1 MKGATSDDVSDWIAS
16 QVEDQL
22 ACAWHLVVDRL
33 NSTSQG
39 QLSFACAIVGSV
51 LVLCGSTLVKPVF
64 VTSLSVALAVRI
76 EEVAATQQSSTAG
89 GICAVLVAAC
99 SCVLAH
105 RFYPVVLFLAG
116 GFAAGLG
123 TIFLR
128 ESLNLEHAQKE
139 LLALSVLVA
148 VAGGLLL
155 KEFRLAGWC
164 LLTPV
169 VGAYLLATSCQFWEE
184 DRAGRHA
191 MWSSVGAGN
200 SLLFAAIWSLGTLLG
215 WYCQLIGPAFGED
228 PLKLPAALERK
239 LQHFH
244 VQFPFLLDAAG
255 QVPAR
260 QRRTSQDTSTAYLT
274 EPFLKGAARL
284 EAKARPGKGWS
295 GAPKLLISFGAV
307 IVLLLNAALIS
318 QPVLVLGH
326 AVLMS
331 LAFLPLTTAGLLSY
345 ARDRTG
351 CLVME
356 PLLRHAAHASLG
368 VLVLLCAILGCLSM
382 YWKRLCAA
390 EPRLSPTW
398 SSRFHVFVGY
408 AVLMLLFACSCS
420 GAAKLVALQRGSE
433 RQDVGTC
440 HSVLGKLI
448 FILAAFNQVQG
459 CFLPHLL
466 PVWVASLLTVLLVI
480 CVTAV
485 LAFLCSPPP
494 TIPPRAAAPVK
505 EEVRRAQ
512 LLGRL
517 IRGQAPSKLH
527 HGAQRK
533 LARRDWDAVVAAFE
547 VQDTANMVSL
557 CFLRWHRFAQ
567 SAHITKAHADLR
579 SSDNIVNFL
588 SSTLLGEMSR
598 LPLSLL
604 TWCLV
609 ISWVMPPGKSS
620 VRDCDEKELVVEESV
635 DSLGF
640 GFVDLPP
647 TKYAPLVIKNVK
659 KDSWAADAGILVGS
673 ELLELNGQEAG
684 QMSAEDFRA
693 ALKQRPLRVKLAP
706 PMAEAWK
713 QVANFQQQVVTLS
726 LQKVHLQQALKDE
739 SERVKKELGICTAL
753 EKSNS
758 LQHKAQ
764 RVKDLAERDLERRAL
779 EERLLALQA
788 ELDAK
793 KAELE
798 GPKGD
803 AQEEESRL
811 RADLERETAEV
822 QETKAALDAERAAL
836 QQEKTQVAKQ
846 SSELEALRIQ
856 LEAKASAQA
865 QREAELDT
873 KEASVREELER
884 LESLAALEVVEE
896 ELSKGRASLL
906 AAQPLLQLLE
916 AEVEGDTGS
925 ASPGSPPRPASPS
938 RSQRPS
944 QTSTRMSIARQSL
957 TAARMT
963 QLKAAA
969 APVQEADD
977 DSEEMF

>member
-1 MKGATSDDVSDWIAS
+1 M
-16 QVEDQL
+16 
-22 ACAWHLVVDRL
+22 
-33 NSTSQG
+33 
-39 QLSFACAIVGSV
+39 
-51 LVLCGSTLVKPVF
+51 
-64 VTSLSVALAVRI
+64 
-76 EEVAATQQSSTAG
+76 
-89 GICAVLVAAC
+89 
-99 SCVLAH
+99 
-105 RFYPVVLFLAG
+105 
-116 GFAAGLG
+116 
-123 TIFLR
+123 
-128 ESLNLEHAQKE
+128 
-139 LLALSVLVA
+139 
-148 VAGGLLL
+148 
-155 KEFRLAGWC
+155 
-164 LLTPV
+164 
-169 VGAYLLATSCQFWEE
+169 
-184 DRAGRHA
+184 
-191 MWSSVGAGN
+191 
-200 SLLFAAIWSLGTLLG
+200 
-215 WYCQLIGPAFGED
+215 
-228 PLKLPAALERK
+228 
-239 LQHFH
+239 
-244 VQFPFLLDAAG
+244 
-255 QVPAR
+255 
-260 QRRTSQDTSTAYLT
+260 
-274 EPFLKGAARL
+274 
-284 EAKARPGKGWS
+284 
-295 GAPKLLISFGAV
+295 
-307 IVLLLNAALIS
+307 
-318 QPVLVLGH
+318 
-326 AVLMS
+326 
-331 LAFLPLTTAGLLSY
+331 
-345 ARDRTG
+345 
-351 CLVME
+351 
-356 PLLRHAAHASLG
+356 
-368 VLVLLCAILGCLSM
+368 
-382 YWKRLCAA
+382 
-390 EPRLSPTW
+390 
-398 SSRFHVFVGY
+398 
-408 AVLMLLFACSCS
+408 
-420 GAAKLVALQRGSE
+420 
-433 RQDVGTC
+433 
-440 HSVLGKLI
+440 
-448 FILAAFNQVQG
+448 
-459 CFLPHLL
+459 
-466 PVWVASLLTVLLVI
+466 
-480 CVTAV
+480 
-485 LAFLCSPPP
+485 
-494 TIPPRAAAPVK
+494 
-505 EEVRRAQ
+505 
-512 LLGRL
+512 
-517 IRGQAPSKLH
+517 
-527 HGAQRK
+527 
-533 LARRDWDAVVAAFE
+533 
-547 VQDTANMVSL
+547 
-557 CFLRWHRFAQ
+557 
-567 SAHITKAHADLR
+567 
-579 SSDNIVNFL
+579 
-588 SSTLLGEMSR
+588 
-598 LPLSLL
+598 PLSLL

-798 GPKGD
+798 ALAPAQRSGGDSAATSGPKGD
-803 AQEEESRL
+803 AQEEESRR

-884 LESLAALEVVEE
+884 LESLAALDVVEE

-977 DSEEMF
+977 DSEDMF